1 MTLENEQNLLLK
13 DLVKLMTKIVEQNN
27 ILIQNKG
34 SKEDYIVELLEA
46 LVEGQAED
54 DDSEDYTDD
63 IYRTLD

>member
-1 MTLENEQNLLLK
+1 
-13 DLVKLMTKIVEQNN
+13 MTKIVEQNN

-34 SKEDYIVELLEA
+34 SKEDYIVELLET

-54 DDSEDYTDD
+54 DDSEEYTDD

>member
-1 MTLENEQNLLLK
+1 
-13 DLVKLMTKIVEQNN
+13 MTKIVEQNN